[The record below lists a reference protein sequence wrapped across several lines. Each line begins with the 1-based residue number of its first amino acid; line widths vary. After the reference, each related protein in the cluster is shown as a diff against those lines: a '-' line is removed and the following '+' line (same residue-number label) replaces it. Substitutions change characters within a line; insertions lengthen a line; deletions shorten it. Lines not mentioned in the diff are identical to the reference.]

1 MVTQVVCSR
10 VGGVALSL
18 ERGLTFAIVNGRN
31 TRINVAGGT
40 APRTHEKYDH
50 SVPIISLSLI
60 CKQYDNGLRHL

>member
-18 ERGLTFAIVNGRN
+18 ERGLTFAIVNGPN
-31 TRINVAGGT
+31 TRINVAGALRLG
-40 APRTHEKYDH
+40 HSEKYDH